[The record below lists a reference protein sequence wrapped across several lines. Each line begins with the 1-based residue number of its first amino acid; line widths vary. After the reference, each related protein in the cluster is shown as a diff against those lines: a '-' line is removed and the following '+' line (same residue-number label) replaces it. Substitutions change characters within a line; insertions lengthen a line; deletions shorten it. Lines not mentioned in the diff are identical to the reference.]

1 MNISD
6 INTPSDLVQQNN
18 TELSPEDHVIKGL
31 TEMTYSDTRVVF
43 DTMVETFIDLH
54 CHLLK
59 DNIDKGNVKGVVTI
73 SQDLQTLW
81 TVKKMMKGV

>member
-1 MNISD
+1 MNIQD
-6 INTPSDLVQQNN
+6 INTPSDLVDQN
-18 TELSPEDHVIKGL
+18 TKELTPQEHVIKGL

-43 DTMVETFIDLH
+43 DTILETFIELH
-54 CHLLK
+54 VNLVMEK
-59 DNIDKGNVKGVVTI
+59 IDSDDTKGVVQM

>member
-6 INTPSDLVQQNN
+6 INTPSDLVNQNN
-18 TELSPEDHVIKGL
+18 TELTSQEHVIKGL
-31 TEMTYSDTRVVF
+31 CDMSYSDTRVVF
-43 DTMVETFIDLH
+43 DTIVDTFIDLH
-54 CHLLK
+54 CELLK
-59 DNIDKGNVKGVVTI
+59 DNIDKDNTKGIVGI

>member
-54 CHLLK
+54 CELLK

>member
-6 INTPSDLVQQNN
+6 INTPSDLVEQNT
-18 TELSPEDHVIKGL
+18 TELTPHELVVKGL
-31 TEMTYSDTRVVF
+31 CDLDYSDTRVVF
-43 DTMVETFIDLH
+43 DTILDTFIDLH
-54 CHLLK
+54 CELLK
-59 DNIDKGNVKGVVTI
+59 NIIDKDNTKGIVCI